1 MEKRY
6 PRIEDHRDRT
16 AVVTGGAWGFGRA
29 IAAELAKAGAPVVL
43 AALDGQAL
51 EQAAQE
57 LGAVGLQADVAD
69 LASMERLAGETLT
82 RFGAVDILV
91 NNAGVGPL
99 GYFGD
104 LTLADCRWVMD
115 INYWGT
121 VHGITAFLPLL
132 RQNPDGGYIL
142 NTASLAA
149 FVPAAATSA
158 YAASKAAVVAL
169 SEVLAEE
176 LAEEGRIGISVLA
189 PAIVRT
195 NINANAGR
203 RPDHYPG
210 APQPR
215 DFSPPL
221 RMIEPEEV
229 GRQVVRAIREGGLY
243 VFTHPETLSG
253 VAGRFEAVQAAYR
266 RTAGGS
272 GRR

>member
-1 MEKRY
+1 MKKAP
-6 PRIEDHRDRT
+6 PRIEDLRNRT
-16 AVVTGGAWGFGRA
+16 AVVTGGASGIGKA
-29 IAAELAKAGAPVVL
+29 IAAELAKAGARVVL
-43 AALDGQAL
+43 ADVDEPAL
-51 EQAAQE
+51 EQAARE
-57 LGAVGLQADVAD
+57 LDAVGIRTDVTD
-69 LASMERLAGETLT
+69 PASMERLAAEALA
-82 RFGAVDILV
+82 RFGTVDILV

-104 LTLADCRWVMD
+104 LPLADCRWVMD

-132 RQNPDGGYIL
+132 RQNPGGGYIV

-176 LAEEGRIGISVLA
+176 LAAEGRIGVSVLA

-203 RPDHYPG
+203 RPGHYPG

-215 DFSPPL
+215 DFSPAL
-221 RMIEPEEV
+221 RTIEPEEV

-243 VFTHPETLSG
+243 VFTHPETLPE

-266 RTAGGS
+266 RAAGQPV
-272 GRR
+272 

>member
-1 MEKRY
+1 MKKPP
-6 PRIEDHRDRT
+6 PRIEDLRNRT
-16 AVVTGGAWGFGRA
+16 AVITGGASGIGKA
-29 IAAELAKAGAPVVL
+29 IAAELAKAGARVVL
-43 AALDGQAL
+43 ADVDAPAL
-51 EQAAQE
+51 EQAARE
-57 LGAVGLQADVAD
+57 LGAVGLQTDVTD
-69 LASMERLAGETLT
+69 LASMERLAGETLA

-104 LTLADCRWVMD
+104 LPLADCRWVMD

-132 RQNPDGGYIL
+132 RQNRGGGYIV

-203 RPDHYPG
+203 RPGHYPG

-221 RMIEPEEV
+221 RVIGPEEV

-243 VFTHPETLSG
+243 VFTHPETLPG
-253 VAGRFEAVQAAYR
+253 VAGRFEAVQEAYR
-266 RTAGGS
+266 RAAAQPA
-272 GRR
+272 